1 MIAAHFFDGC
11 SARLHPARLEVR
23 GGILAVVTPAF
34 ERSYALAEVALSEP
48 FAAAPAMLRFAD
60 GACCEVADAAARE
73 WLLVAIGYRKSRVNR
88 WQVRWPA
95 ALLALALLAALLAAL
110 YLRGVP
116 ALTARI
122 VAGLPPSV
130 ELELGNAM
138 LSGLESRGVV
148 SPSRLDERGIAEVQA
163 LLPAVSSFH
172 PGKSLRLLVCHSDK
186 LGANALALPDGS
198 IIVTDD
204 LVRLLLSRGN
214 EFDDA
219 TRQRLIAVLAHEAG
233 HIEHRHTARAVTGSS
248 LAAALSVTMFGD
260 FSALAAGL
268 PAVLS
273 EMQYSRAMEVEA
285 DDYAVAVLQR
295 NRIRAGTF
303 VDVLS
308 RLEREQPAENAF
320 LPRWITESMTYLSTH
335 PGTAERIARIE
346 GIERMQ
352 LRGEGAAR

>member
-1 MIAAHFFDGC
+1 METRLITAHFFDGC

-23 GGILAVVTPAF
+23 GGFLAVLTPAF
-34 ERSYALAEVALSEP
+34 ERSYTLAEVELSEP

-60 GACCEVADAAARE
+60 GACCELPDGAARA
-73 WLLVAIGYRKSRVNR
+73 WLEAAVGYRKSRIVR
-88 WQVRWPA
+88 WQARWPA
-95 ALLALALLAALLAAL
+95 ALLALALLAALLAVL

-122 VAGLPPSV
+122 VAGLPPSA
-130 ELELGNAM
+130 ELTLGQAM

-148 SPSRLDERGIAEVQA
+148 SPSQLDERGIAEVEA
-163 LLPAVSSFH
+163 LLPAVASSH
-172 PGKSLRLLVCHSDK
+172 PGRPLRLLVCQSDK
-186 LGANALALPDGS
+186 LGANALALPDGT
-198 IIVTDD
+198 ILVTDD

-233 HIEHRHTARAVTGSS
+233 HIEHRHSARAVTGSS
-248 LAAALSVTMFGD
+248 LLAALSVTMFGD

-285 DDYAVAVLQR
+285 DDYAVAVLR
-295 NRIRAGTF
+295 RHRIRADAF
-303 VDVLS
+303 AEVLS
-308 RLEREQPAENAF
+308 RLERQQPAENAF

-335 PGTAERIARIE
+335 PGTAERIERILH
-346 GIERMQ
+346 MQ
-352 LRGEGAAR
+352 TGDR